1 MSIKHPLLWFIVVLS
16 LLVGAPAFTAAQDND
31 IPPAVI
37 ENDEGGPVS
46 IVGELVYTN
55 LLLTSGIAEP
65 LMLLED
71 EGGFVQRDQTFQFP
85 PESQVLGQFT
95 SDFYS
100 SPASFSFALPIEP
113 KATLNDV
120 DQDEQADT
128 GVMIYSVALW
138 SNIFGD
144 PFLDKRDQ
152 GGGGWSSDYASMRV
166 DPGNLEV
173 FGGKFLL
180 YAPDDQ
186 QGFPSSFGDD
196 GKLFT
201 ADDPLVRLPQGYTVV
216 DMDTTPFTFDRSRE
230 ARIDTIESPGAAAAD
245 FSTLGYTAAF
255 DAMIEKLRKE
265 YAFTEFK
272 QIDWDGLVETFRPRF
287 EQAEKTNDVDAY
299 ALALRDFTWS
309 IPDGHVG
316 LGIDS
321 QAIDE
326 QFAVNTAGGLG
337 MSLVELDDKRV
348 LVNFVLDGGPAQEAG
363 IALRSQIIEING
375 KPVDEVISDT
385 IPYSSPFSSDHAR
398 RLQQVRYAI
407 RFPVDE
413 AVQITFQNPDDS
425 EPQTATLTTIEERD
439 SFRVSSFAR
448 GLTGFEPPVE
458 FRVLDSGYGY
468 LKIFSFSDNEVLTVQ
483 TIEYFLSLMNQ
494 IGIPGIVIDMRQNGG
509 GSGLLADQIPGYFFD
524 EPFITGY
531 TGYYSEQEGA
541 FVVDPST
548 AASTY
553 PSPEAKRYTGKI
565 AILVGP
571 ACASACEFFSYV
583 MTHNE
588 RAAIVGQ
595 YPTAGLGGSINDFLM
610 PEGAQVRY
618 TLGRAV
624 DPDGN
629 IHIEGQGVA
638 PTVDVPVNEETAFS
652 EGDPILEA
660 AVAYLD
666 TATQ

>member
-1 MSIKHPLLWFIVVLS
+1 MRIKHPLLWFGAVIS
-16 LLVGAPAFTAAQDND
+16 LLVSSFALTTAQNNE

-37 ENDEGGPVS
+37 KNDEGGPVS
-46 IVGELVYTN
+46 IVGDMTYTN

-71 EGGFVQRDQTFQFP
+71 EGGFVKRDQTFQFP

-100 SPASFSFALPIEP
+100 SPASFSFTLPIEP

-120 DQDEQADT
+120 DQDGQSDT

-180 YAPDDQ
+180 YTPDAR
-186 QGFPSSFGDD
+186 QGFPSGFGED

-201 ADDPLVRLPQGYTVV
+201 EDDPIVGLPQGYTVV

-245 FSTLGYTAAF
+245 FSNMGYTAAF

-321 QAIDE
+321 QAIDQE
-326 QFAVNTAGGLG
+326 FAVNTAGGLG

-363 IALRSQIIEING
+363 IALRSQITEINR
-375 KPVDEVISDT
+375 KPVDEVISST
-385 IPYSSPFSSDHAR
+385 LPYSSPFSSDHAR

-413 AVQITFQNPDDS
+413 PVQITFQNPDDS

-483 TIEYFLSLMNQ
+483 TVEYFLSLMNQ

-553 PSPEAKRYTGKI
+553 PAPEAKRYTGNI
-565 AILVGP
+565 VILVGP

-595 YPTAGLGGSINDFLM
+595 YPTAGLGGSVNDFLM

-618 TLGRAV
+618 TKGRAV

-652 EGDPILEA
+652 DGDPILEA